1 MTQSLSFTVPFPP
14 RPLKR
19 ALIGRGGKHM
29 YDPAENKIAKR
40 QVADAYCALNDP
52 PFFHGALACVLTFYM
67 PKPKSKI
74 RKNSTPY
81 PYPDCKPDVDN
92 MIKLVLDGLNNVA
105 FDDDAQVVCISACKM
120 WADSPDQA
128 RTQVYIRNLS
138 TKESTVR
145 FIQKW
150 WGRAVGWF
158 TVLDIDYEDDEWDY

>member
-1 MTQSLSFTVPFPP
+1 
-14 RPLKR
+14 
-19 ALIGRGGKHM
+19 
-29 YDPAENKIAKR
+29 
-40 QVADAYCALNDP
+40 
-52 PFFHGALACVLTFYM
+52 
-67 PKPKSKI
+67 
-74 RKNSTPY
+74 
-81 PYPDCKPDVDN
+81 
-92 MIKLVLDGLNNVA
+92 LNNVA